1 MNVQITVDL
10 PEALVAEARAAGIL
24 NNERIA
30 AILERELRREESWE
44 QFSTSAAGVREAAA
58 DDLARLS
65 DDDIM
70 RLVEAEIDQ
79 MRSEAAPRGAVSSN
93 PEL

>member
-10 PEALVAEARAAGIL
+10 PEALVEEARAAGIL

-30 AILERELRREESWE
+30 AILERELRREEWWE
-44 QFSTSAAGVREAAA
+44 QLSSTAASVREAAA
-58 DDLARLS
+58 EELASLS

-79 MRSEAAPRGAVSSN
+79 MRSEARDEASTN
-93 PEL
+93 PGS

>member
-10 PEALVAEARAAGIL
+10 PEALVEEARAAGIL

-44 QFSTSAAGVREAAA
+44 QFSMSAASVREAAA
-58 DDLARLS
+58 DDLASLS

-79 MRSEAAPRGAVSSN
+79 MRSEARDEASTN
-93 PEL
+93 PGS